1 MMTLVNYSNMQLSF
15 NQKEKHMKN
24 KIAKAMVMVLM
35 LITMI
40 VSLTWDAESQMM
52 PRPGPGYGGGGW
64 MGGGMMGGG
73 MGMNQFRVADLN
85 GDGVPEIVQIFNG
98 SYLLILDNEGNV
110 ISSNPLPV
118 LPTQTNQF
126 VIRAAG
132 LDVAD
137 IDNDDD
143 LEIITEYYGFSGVF
157 LVILDHQGNLESFK
171 QISFTLNQG
180 TP

>member
-1 MMTLVNYSNMQLSF
+1 MDT
-15 NQKEKHMKN
+15 
-24 KIAKAMVMVLM
+24 KIAKSMVMILM

-52 PRPGPGYGGGGW
+52 PRPGPGYGGGGG

-73 MGMNQFRVADLN
+73 MGMNQFRVADLD
-85 GDGVPEIVQIFNG
+85 GDNVPEIVQIFAG
-98 SYLLILDNEGNV
+98 SYLVILDNDGNV

-126 VIRAAG
+126 AVRAAG

-137 IDNDDD
+137 IDNNGD
-143 LEIITEYYGFSGVF
+143 LEIITEYRGFPGGY
-157 LVILDHQGNLESFK
+157 LVILDHQGNLESYK
-171 QISFTLNQG
+171 QLPFTFNQG

>member
-1 MMTLVNYSNMQLSF
+1 MDT
-15 NQKEKHMKN
+15 KK
-24 KIAKAMVMVLM
+24 AKLMVMALM

-40 VSLTWDAESQMM
+40 VSLAGGAESQMM
-52 PRPGPGYGGGGW
+52 PRPGPGYGGGGR

-73 MGMNQFRVADLN
+73 MSMNQFRVADLD
-85 GDGVPEIVQIFNG
+85 GDNAPEIVQIFSG
-98 SYLLILDNEGNV
+98 SYLVIMDNEGDV

-126 VIRAAG
+126 TVRAAG

-137 IDNDDD
+137 IDNDGDP
-143 LEIITEYYGFSGVF
+143 EIITEYRSSSGVF
-157 LVILDHQGNLESFK
+157 LVILDRQGNLESYK
-171 QISFTLNQG
+171 KIPFTYNQS

>member
-1 MMTLVNYSNMQLSF
+1 MNT
-15 NQKEKHMKN
+15 
-24 KIAKAMVMVLM
+24 KIAKLMVMVLM
-35 LITMI
+35 VITMI
-40 VSLTWDAESQMM
+40 ASLSGGAESQMM

-73 MGMNQFRVADLN
+73 MGMNQLRVADLV
-85 GDGVPEIVQIFNG
+85 GDSTPEIVQIFAG
-98 SYLLILDNEGNV
+98 SYLVILDNEGDV

-118 LPTQTNQF
+118 LPTQTNQ
-126 VIRAAG
+126 VVVRASG

-143 LEIITEYYGFSGVF
+143 LEIITEYHAFSGVF
-157 LVILDHQGNLESFK
+157 LVILDRQGNLESYK
-171 QISFTLNQG
+171 EISFTFNQY

>member
-1 MMTLVNYSNMQLSF
+1 
-15 NQKEKHMKN
+15 MKN

-35 LITMI
+35 LITTI

-52 PRPGPGYGGGGW
+52 PRPGPGYGGGG

-73 MGMNQFRVADLN
+73 MGMNQLRVADLD
-85 GDGVPEIVQIFNG
+85 GDSTPEIVQIFSG
-98 SYLLILDNEGNV
+98 SYLVIMDNEGDV

-126 VIRAAG
+126 TVRAAG

-137 IDNDDD
+137 IDNDGDP
-143 LEIITEYYGFSGVF
+143 EIITEYRGYSGVF
-157 LVILDHQGNLESFK
+157 LVILDRQGNLESYK
-171 QISFTLNQG
+171 QISFTFNQG

>member
-1 MMTLVNYSNMQLSF
+1 MDT
-15 NQKEKHMKN
+15 
-24 KIAKAMVMVLM
+24 KIAKLMVMVLM
-35 LITMI
+35 VITMI
-40 VSLTWDAESQMM
+40 ASLSGGAESQMM

-98 SYLLILDNEGNV
+98 SYLVILDNEGNV

-118 LPTQTNQF
+118 LPTQTNQYA
-126 VIRAAG
+126 VRASG

-137 IDNDDD
+137 IDNDGDS
-143 LEIITEYYGFSGVF
+143 EIITEYRGFSGVF
-157 LVILDHQGNLESFK
+157 LVILDRQGNLESYK
-171 QISFTLNQG
+171 QINFTFNQG